1 MKTLLT
7 WSFVATI
14 FLVSWITADRPA
26 FAGDTGGPWAFTPIS
41 LEIDTVGHRLPNPGD
56 TLNLLLTFTSNIHGA
71 AVVRLN
77 FPGYVAPPNQG
88 VGETYRD
95 SSISVDTGTVYTM
108 TFPMKFFQYG
118 ASMVDVMISTAPSTI
133 MEFNVG
139 VALSNWSIRQQSYGY
154 LRKVQHLRIPYLPL
168 LARP

>member
-14 FLVSWITADRPA
+14 FLVSCITADRAA

-108 TFPMKFFQYG
+108 AFPMKFFQYG

-139 VALSNWSIRQQSYGY
+139 CGSIE
-154 LRKVQHLRIPYLPL
+154 
-168 LARP
+168 